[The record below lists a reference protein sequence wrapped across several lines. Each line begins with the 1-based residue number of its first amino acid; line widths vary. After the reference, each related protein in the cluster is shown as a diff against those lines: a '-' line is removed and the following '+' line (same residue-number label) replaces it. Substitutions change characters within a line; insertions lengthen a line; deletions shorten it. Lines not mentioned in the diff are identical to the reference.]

1 MLANNIKLNGNVVKI
16 LFNKKGAY
24 IIPIII
30 DEGFD
35 GSEYSFH
42 ADFDI
47 SILKKN
53 VIYRANSKLI
63 KKCENIVWDEIK
75 EDALKDINKNNI

>member
-47 SILKKN
+47 SIL
-53 VIYRANSKLI
+53 
-63 KKCENIVWDEIK
+63 
-75 EDALKDINKNNI
+75 